1 MTAVKQLKATARDRV
16 GKGAARAVRRQG
28 QIPAVIYGNGQ
39 PAQPIAL
46 DYDQAKSLI
55 FAGHFLT
62 TIFEIDLGKDKAR
75 VIPRD
80 FQLDPVKDL
89 PVHVDFLRV
98 GVGSTI
104 NVEVPVRF
112 LNPEA
117 SPGLK
122 RGGTLNVVRHTVELR
137 IRVED
142 IPEFLVAD
150 LTGLDINDSI
160 HISAIKLPEG
170 ARPTITGRDFTI
182 GSIAPP
188 TKLEEPTPTAAA
200 ATAEGAAPTAEGVAP
215 TAEGAPAAGAAAAPA
230 ADAKKQPE
238 KGDKR

>member
-1 MTAVKQLKATARDRV
+1 MAN
-16 GKGAARAVRRQG
+16 
-28 QIPAVIYGNGQ
+28 P
-39 PAQPIAL
+39 PQPIAL

-62 TIFEIDLGKDKAR
+62 TIFEIEVGEDKAR

-104 NVEVPVRF
+104 KVEVPVRF
-112 LNPEA
+112 LNGEA

-188 TKLEEPTPTAAA
+188 TKLEEPTPTAVA
-200 ATAEGAAPTAEGVAP
+200 ATAEGEVPAADGAAP
-215 TAEGAPAAGAAAAPA
+215 AEGAPAAPGAAPP
-230 ADAKKQPE
+230 ADAKKPE
-238 KGDKR
+238 RGDKK